1 MSVMG
6 VIATNLHCAS
16 KLLGRYNLALESVVS
31 RGGYVGRED
40 EARSLLAVLAPFS
53 RHLRGKTYYALG
65 VHGEEMS
72 EFLRLRHREGW
83 PGMRDG
89 ILSVTSRLEK
99 GAGDGDR
106 VVLSDEDMSVLG
118 DVSDA
123 LDSECS
129 SLFMETRRR

>member
-40 EARSLLAVLAPFS
+40 EARSLLAVLAPLS
-53 RHLRGKTYYALG
+53 RHLRGKSYYALG

-72 EFLRLRHREGW
+72 EFLRLRHRVPCCITALLTPKAWLGV
-83 PGMRDG
+83 G
-89 ILSVTSRLEK
+89 VKTRLMQHGTTGRNGRAQ
-99 GAGDGDR
+99 GA
-106 VVLSDEDMSVLG
+106 
-118 DVSDA
+118 A
-123 LDSECS
+123 
-129 SLFMETRRR
+129 